1 LRQEGDILKARAME
15 GPAEPMTAEDSFVP
29 GPESEREFRDALG
42 LFATGVTVVTAIGA
56 KGPVGI
62 TANSFASL
70 SLDPPLVLWAPA
82 RASRRFAAFAS
93 ARHYAIHVLSVEQF
107 ALGRHFAREG
117 LDFDLAGVEFNP
129 EGVPI
134 LTESLARFE
143 CRRQAV
149 HEGGDHAIVVGEV
162 LRAAARPGA
171 PLVFSGGRYGR
182 FVPR

>member
-1 LRQEGDILKARAME
+1 ME
-15 GPAEPMTAEDSFVP
+15 AEESFTP
-29 GPESEREFRDALG
+29 GPSNERRFRDALG
-42 LFATGVTVVTAIGA
+42 KFATGVTVVTARGA
-56 KGPVGI
+56 RGPIGI

-70 SLDPPLVLWAPA
+70 SLDPPLVLWSPA

-93 ARHYAIHVLSVEQF
+93 AQHFAIHVLAADQL

-117 LDFDLAGVEFNP
+117 GNFDLPSLAFNP

-134 LTESLARFE
+134 LAGCLARFE
-143 CRRQAV
+143 CRRKAV

-162 LRAAARPGA
+162 QRATVRDGP
-171 PLVFSGGRYGR
+171 PLVFSAGRYGD